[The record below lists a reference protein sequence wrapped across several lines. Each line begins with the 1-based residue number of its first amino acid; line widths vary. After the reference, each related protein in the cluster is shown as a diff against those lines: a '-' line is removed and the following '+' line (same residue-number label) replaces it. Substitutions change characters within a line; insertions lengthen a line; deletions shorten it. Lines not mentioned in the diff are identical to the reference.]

1 MKRSF
6 VPTPLILTLA
16 GLLALGLAFS
26 GAVKTAGVR
35 AQPQAD
41 ANSLCPG
48 NCSEALIKG
57 CYAIELEGWQGT
69 GPSRVPFT
77 LVGFYS
83 ADGKGNLT
91 GVGTIS
97 VDGVITPGVVV
108 TATYV
113 VDPNTC
119 TGTATS
125 NIGTFSF
132 AIAEGGKEVRSISTT
147 PGFTVHGTARR
158 QFGS

>member
-1 MKRSF
+1 VKRK
-6 VPTPLILTLA
+6 LISATSLAALA
-16 GLLALGLAFS
+16 GLLALGVALGS
-26 GAVKTAGVR
+26 AGTQ
-35 AQPQAD
+35 AHASPQPQA
-41 ANSLCPG
+41 NEQSLCPG
-48 NCSEALIKG
+48 NCSEATIKG

-83 ADGKGNLT
+83 ADGKGNLS
-91 GVGTIS
+91 GEGTIS

-119 TGTATS
+119 TGTAVS

-132 AIAEGGKEVRSISTT
+132 AIADGGKIISSISTT
-147 PGFTVHGTARR
+147 PGLTVHGVARR

>member
-1 MKRSF
+1 MKRRLVS
-6 VPTPLILTLA
+6 TTLILTLA
-16 GLLALGLAFS
+16 GLLATGLVFS
-26 GAVKTAGVR
+26 GAVKTADVH
-35 AQPQAD
+35 AQSPAE

-69 GPSRVPFT
+69 GAGRVPFA

-83 ADGKGNLT
+83 ADGKGNLS
-91 GVGTIS
+91 GVGTVS
-97 VDGVITPGVVV
+97 VDGVISPVAV

-113 VDPNTC
+113 VDPDTC
-119 TGTATS
+119 TGTAAS

-132 AIAEGGKEVRSISTT
+132 TIADGGKEVRSISTT
-147 PGFTVHGTARR
+147 PGLTVHGVARR
-158 QFGS
+158 QVGS